1 MKRFVTTTTL
11 IALLGAPSAFA
22 QQSYVDVADDARV
35 EALNISVE
43 DLDDKDVY
51 DSGGREIGDVE
62 EVLGS
67 DERTP
72 TAIVVDFN
80 DHIVEHDRIVQMADT
95 ALESDR
101 LVIRLDKGTLQELE
115 RYDE

>member
-11 IALLGAPSAFA
+11 IALLGAPSASA

-35 EALNISVE
+35 AVLNISVE
-43 DLDDKDVY
+43 NLDDKDVY
-51 DSGGREIGDVE
+51 DVGGREIGEVE
-62 EVLGS
+62 VVLGS

-72 TAIVVDFN
+72 TAIVIDFN
-80 DHIVEHDRIVQMADT
+80 DHIVEHDRIVQIADT

-101 LVIRLDKGTLQELE
+101 LVIRLDQEALQELE

>member
-11 IALLGAPSAFA
+11 IALLAPSAFA
-22 QQSYVDVADDARV
+22 QQSYVDVADDARI

-51 DSGGREIGDVE
+51 DVGGREIGEVE

-80 DHIVEHDRIVQMADT
+80 DHIVEHDRIVQIADT

-101 LVIRLDKGTLQELE
+101 LVIRLDQEALQELE